1 MQIESII
8 SGRTYRYMRL
18 NAFDAHKLVL
28 QLAKTLG
35 PALGTVSMD
44 ADVGALIGKLA
55 DVGDPVQDI
64 ALPMWQKASMTCDG
78 KPLRTEADVNA
89 LFTAESIGDLYEL
102 AVISIKEQVG
112 PAFEKA
118 LTRFGARTQA

>member
-8 SGRTYRYMRL
+8 NGRTYRYMRL

-28 QLAKTLG
+28 QLVKTIG
-35 PALGTVSMD
+35 PALGSVSMD
-44 ADVGALIGKLA
+44 ADVAALARKLA
-55 DVGDPVQDI
+55 EIGDPVQDI
-64 ALPMWQKASMTCDG
+64 ALPMWQKAAMTCDG

-102 AVISIKEQVG
+102 AVVSIKEQVG
-112 PAFEKA
+112 PAFMRA
-118 LTRFGARTQA
+118 LTRFGAHS

>member
-1 MQIESII
+1 MQIESTIN
-8 SGRTYRYMRL
+8 GRVYRYMRL

-35 PALGTVSMD
+35 PALGTVSME

-64 ALPMWQKASMTCDG
+64 ALPMWQKAAMTCDG
-78 KPLRTEADVNA
+78 KPLRSEADVNA

-102 AVISIKEQVG
+102 AVISVKEQVG

-118 LTRFGARTQA
+118 LTRFGAHSQA

>member
-1 MQIESII
+1 MQIESTIN
-8 SGRTYRYMRL
+8 GRTYRYMRL

-55 DVGDPVQDI
+55 DVGDPVQDL
-64 ALPMWQKASMTCDG
+64 ALPMWQKAAMTCDG
-78 KPLRTEADVNA
+78 RPLRTEADVNA

-102 AVISIKEQVG
+102 AVVSIKEQVG

>member
-1 MQIESII
+1 MQIESTIN
-8 SGRTYRYMRL
+8 GRTYRYMRL

-28 QLAKTLG
+28 QLVKTIG
-35 PALGTVSMD
+35 PALGSVSMES
-44 ADVGALIGKLA
+44 DVAALVGKLA
-55 DVGDPVQDI
+55 EIGDPVQDI
-64 ALPMWQKASMTCDG
+64 ALPMWQKAAMTCDG

-89 LFTAESIGDLYEL
+89 LFTAEDIGDLYEL

-118 LTRFGARTQA
+118 LTRFGARS